1 MTKYYAFGVTGKD
14 RKALVTAISEI
25 LGTEH
30 KYCGP
35 PRYEFTIGDDYT
47 VDRDGTLIGPED
59 ISLIAWLADKGFE
72 LEGKAQP
79 EADEA
84 ATEAETAPQPVEA
97 AAESET
103 APEPEDAAAE
113 AEIAPEPDDAAAEA
127 ETALEPDETAAQAEI
142 ASEPEETASE
152 AEITPEPDET
162 AAETETAPEPV
173 EAAANTE
180 IAPEPYG
187 TAFEAETTPEPVEA
201 AAEAETMP
209 EPVKTSARAE
219 DVPEADDN
227 APDRLTIEYPLKNIT
242 GEALANLRKMV
253 AAKAPL
259 LKKALGAE
267 ELPILTTPDSLKF
280 PWFSGPLDG
289 DTVHAYAQ
297 FISCLVET
305 AKRKKRV
312 TAQTIDTDNPRF
324 SMRVWSISLGMIGS
338 EYGKIRRLLYQNLDG
353 DSGWRYGSPKKA
365 EKQADLPNPGDALP
379 DSTVLESK

>member
-162 AAETETAPEPV
+162 AAETETA
-173 EAAANTE
+173 
-180 IAPEPYG
+180 
-187 TAFEAETTPEPVEA
+187 PEPVEA